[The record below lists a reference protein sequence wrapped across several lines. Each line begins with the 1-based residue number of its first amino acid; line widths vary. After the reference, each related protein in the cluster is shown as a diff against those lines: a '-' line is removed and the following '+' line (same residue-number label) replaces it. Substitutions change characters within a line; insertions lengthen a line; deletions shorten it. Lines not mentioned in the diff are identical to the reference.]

1 MNANPLHD
9 PKHWRK
15 RADATRAKADLLA
28 DQAARQKLLRVAL
41 EYEQLAQRA
50 EQWLMAQKD
59 RPTERWLLSDGVRD
73 PG

>member
-28 DQAARQKLLRVAL
+28 DQAARQKLLRVAQ

-59 RPTERWLLSDGVRD
+59 RPAERWLLSDAARD

>member
-50 EQWLMAQKD
+50 EQWVMAQKD
-59 RPTERWLLSDGVRD
+59 RPTERWLLSDAARD

>member
-50 EQWLMAQKD
+50 EHPDIFRAAN
-59 RPTERWLLSDGVRD
+59 ERLYSFF
-73 PG
+73 